1 MRAVIAAVVSIALL
15 AGCFP
20 HNERYRTYAKI
31 GEGASLLTGI
41 VMEGVIQ
48 SGADC
53 DAMQKVPGTND
64 SGNQS
69 CHTKATALS
78 TIGLVLIL
86 GGLLGFVATVS
97 TGEDDVKPTA
107 IKEDKSG
114 TKPPPVT
121 STNIPILPANPPA
134 ATATPADG
142 SAATPKSAP

>member
-1 MRAVIAAVVSIALL
+1 MRATAALVVLVFL

-20 HNERYRTYAKI
+20 HNEKYRTYAKF

-41 VMEGVIQ
+41 VMEGVIE
-48 SGADC
+48 SGADW

-78 TIGLVLIL
+78 AIGLVLIL
-86 GGLLGFVATVS
+86 GGILGFVATVS
-97 TGEDDVKPTA
+97 TSPDDRAPAPTTTQNA
-107 IKEDKSG
+107 TPK
-114 TKPPPVT
+114 VT
-121 STNIPILPANPPA
+121 SSTNIPVLPSQQPA
-134 ATATPADG
+134 AATPTTEDG